1 MEGLLPGGLCP
12 ESASRP
18 GAETWWNL
26 TSAVLHEEGLPC
38 LQNGMKGGTVRRVIG
53 KHNEIEESG
62 EEGEIHKQVY
72 KMDLCYPPPIGGP
85 GKKIIRAMV
94 SFLDP

>member
-1 MEGLLPGGLCP
+1 
-12 ESASRP
+12 
-18 GAETWWNL
+18 
-26 TSAVLHEEGLPC
+26 
-38 LQNGMKGGTVRRVIG
+38 MKGGTVRRVIG